1 MKRQKS
7 DVFVEK
13 RLETNMLMKKT
24 IDHKIIDHCNYEGHI
39 EVLHIVYVI
48 QNIAYLKKLP

>member
-13 RLETNMLMKKT
+13 RLKTNMLMKKT
-24 IDHKIIDHCNYEGHI
+24 IDHKIIDHCNYAGHI

-48 QNIAYLKKLP
+48 